1 MASYR
6 SFPGR
11 SLYDAN
17 AAGKP
22 RIITSQAD
30 ELLAENRK
38 LAAHLAELREQAAR
52 NDSLLRKT
60 QERELELLRAATLPQ
75 LFERLIHGLRRSYQ
89 LDLVTLTLDD
99 PHFELRHLLWDD
111 PSIFEKLPQVQFTDS
126 TAALL
131 PQLARLEQ
139 PWLGSF
145 NPTEHD
151 YFCSGLARVGS
162 LALIPLRRNDQM
174 DGVLTFASYDPGRF
188 NADLASDFLS
198 HLGMVAAL
206 CIENAANR
214 ARLLRS
220 GLTDFLTGFHN
231 RRYLHERLREELAR
245 AQRFRQP
252 IACLM
257 IDVDNFKPINDK
269 NGHLGGDAVL
279 REVAKRINAEMRVS
293 DIGARFGGDEFAIVL
308 PQGDLKDGER
318 VAQRVLESV
327 RGTPVRIDGERY
339 ENVTLSIGVA
349 VAEPKHDSKDYRLL
363 AERLMAEADAALYRS
378 KSAGRDRVAVSRNIV
393 T

>member
-1 MASYR
+1 M
-6 SFPGR
+6 GR
-11 SLYDAN
+11 AED
-17 AAGKP
+17 
-22 RIITSQAD
+22 
-30 ELLAENRK
+30 LLTENRR
-38 LAAHLAELREQAAR
+38 LTAQLAELKVHAAR

-99 PHFELRHLLWDD
+99 PQYELRHLLWDD
-111 PSIFEKLPQVQFTDS
+111 AAVFEKLPQVQFTDS

-131 PQLARLEQ
+131 PELARMDG

-145 NPTEHD
+145 NAAEHG
-151 YFCSGLARVGS
+151 YLCSGLNRVGS
-162 LALIPLRRNDQM
+162 LALIPLRRNEQL

-188 NADLASDFLS
+188 QADLASDFLS

-231 RRYLHERLREELAR
+231 RRYLNARLREELAR

-252 IACLM
+252 VACLM

-279 REVAKRINAEMRVS
+279 REVARRINAEMRVS

-308 PQGDLKDGER
+308 PQGDLHDGER

-327 RGTPVRIDGERY
+327 RGTPVKINDERQ
-339 ENVTLSIGVA
+339 EIVTLSIGVA
-349 VAEPKHDSKDYRLL
+349 VAEPRHDTRDLKLL

-378 KSAGRDRVAVSRNIV
+378 KSAGRNQVAVSKNIIS
-393 T
+393 

>member
-1 MASYR
+1 MAIYR
-6 SFPGR
+6 SHTDARARGVSGR
-11 SLYDAN
+11 
-17 AAGKP
+17 
-22 RIITSQAD
+22 AD
-30 ELLAENRK
+30 DLLAENRK
-38 LAAHLAELREQAAR
+38 LTAHLAELKEQAAR

-75 LFERLIHGLRRSYQ
+75 LFERLVHGLRRSYQ

-99 PHFELRHLLWDD
+99 PNFELRHLLWDD
-111 PSIFEKLPQVQFTDS
+111 PSIFAKLPQVQFTDS
-126 TAALL
+126 TTALL
-131 PQLARLEQ
+131 PQLARLDQ

-151 YFCSGLARVGS
+151 YFCTGLARVGS
-162 LALIPLRRNDQM
+162 LALIPLRRNDKM
-174 DGVLTFASYDPGRF
+174 DGVLTFASYDPRRF
-188 NADLASDFLS
+188 NAELASDFLS

-279 REVAKRINAEMRVS
+279 REVAKRVNAEMRVS

-308 PQGDLKDGER
+308 PQGDLQDGER
-318 VAQRVLESV
+318 VAQRVLDSV
-327 RGTPVRIDGERY
+327 RGTPVKIDAERS

-349 VAEPKHDSKDYRLL
+349 VAEPKHDTKDYKLL

-378 KSAGRDRVAVSRNIV
+378 KTAGRNRVAVSRNII

>member
-1 MASYR
+1 MAIYR
-6 SFPGR
+6 APLDSRPRGIVGR
-11 SLYDAN
+11 AEDL
-17 AAGKP
+17 
-22 RIITSQAD
+22 I
-30 ELLAENRK
+30 AENRR
-38 LAAHLAELREQAAR
+38 LTATLSELKEAAAR
-52 NDSLLRKT
+52 NDTLLRKT

-99 PHFELRHLLWDD
+99 PQYELRHLLWDD
-111 PSIFEKLPQVQFTDS
+111 AAIFEKLPQVQFTDS
-126 TAALL
+126 TATLL
-131 PQLARLEQ
+131 PHLARLEQ

-151 YFCSGLARVGS
+151 YFCTGLPRVGS
-162 LALIPLRRNDQM
+162 LALIPLRRNDHM

-188 NADLASDFLS
+188 NAELASDFLA

-220 GLTDFLTGFHN
+220 GLTDYLTGFHN
-231 RRYLHERLREELAR
+231 RRYLNARLREELAR

-257 IDVDNFKPINDK
+257 IDVDNFKPINDTH
-269 NGHLGGDAVL
+269 GHLGGDAVL
-279 REVAKRINAEMRVS
+279 REVATRINAEMRVS

-308 PQGDLKDGER
+308 PQGDLRDGER
-318 VAQRVLESV
+318 VAQRVLDSV
-327 RGTPVRIDGERY
+327 RGTPVKIDEQRQ
-339 ENVTLSIGVA
+339 ETVTLSIGVA
-349 VAEPKHDSKDYRLL
+349 VAEPKHDTRDLKLL
-363 AERLMAEADAALYRS
+363 AEQLMAEADAALYRS
-378 KSAGRDRVAVSRNIV
+378 KQAGRNRVAVSRNIV
-393 T
+393 S

>member
-1 MASYR
+1 MAIYR
-6 SFPGR
+6 AP
-11 SLYDAN
+11 LDAR
-17 AAGKP
+17 P
-22 RIITSQAD
+22 RGVVGAEDLI
-30 ELLAENRK
+30 AENRR
-38 LAAHLAELREQAAR
+38 LNATLAELKEAAAR
-52 NDSLLRKT
+52 NDALLRKT

-75 LFERLIHGLRRSYQ
+75 LFDRLIHGLRRSYQ

-99 PHFELRHLLWDD
+99 PQYELRHLLWDEA
-111 PSIFEKLPQVQFTDS
+111 SVFEKLPQVQFTDS

-131 PQLARLEQ
+131 PHLARLEQ

-145 NPTEHD
+145 NPAEHD
-151 YFCSGLARVGS
+151 YFCTGLSRAGS
-162 LALIPLRRNDQM
+162 LALIPLRRNDHM

-188 NADLASDFLS
+188 KADLASDFLA

-220 GLTDFLTGFHN
+220 GLTDYLTGFHN
-231 RRYLHERLREELAR
+231 RRYLNARLREELAR

-279 REVAKRINAEMRVS
+279 REVATRINAEMRVS

-308 PQGDLKDGER
+308 PQGDLRDGER
-318 VAQRVLESV
+318 VAQRVLDSV
-327 RGTPVRIDGERY
+327 RGTPVKIDEQRQ
-339 ENVTLSIGVA
+339 ETVTLSIGVA
-349 VAEPKHDSKDYRLL
+349 VAEPKHDTRDLKLL
-363 AERLMAEADAALYRS
+363 GEQLMAEADAALYRS
-378 KSAGRDRVAVSRNIV
+378 KQAGRNRVAVSRNIV
-393 T
+393 S

>member
-1 MASYR
+1 MATHRSYSER
-6 SFPGR
+6 MHNDSR
-11 SLYDAN
+11 TRAV
-17 AAGKP
+17 AA
-22 RIITSQAD
+22 RAED
-30 ELLAENRK
+30 LLAENRR
-38 LAAHLAELREQAAR
+38 LTAHLAELKEHAAR

-99 PHFELRHLLWDD
+99 PQYELRHLLWDD
-111 PSIFEKLPQVQFTDS
+111 AAIFEKLPQVQFTDS

-139 PWLGSF
+139 PWLGPF
-145 NPTEHD
+145 MPAEHAF
-151 YFCSGLARVGS
+151 FCSGLTRVGS
-162 LALIPLRRNDQM
+162 LALIPLRRNEQL
-174 DGVLTFASYDPGRF
+174 DGVLTFASYDPTRF
-188 NADLASDFLS
+188 SAELASDFLA

-231 RRYLHERLREELAR
+231 RRYLNARLREELAR

-293 DIGARFGGDEFAIVL
+293 DIGARFGGDEFSIVL
-308 PQGDLKDGER
+308 PQGDLQDGER
-318 VAQRVLESV
+318 VAQRVLDSV
-327 RGTPVRIDGERY
+327 RGTPIQIDAERQ
-339 ENVTLSIGVA
+339 ETVTLSIGVA
-349 VAEPKHDSKDYRLL
+349 VAEPKHDTRDLKLL

-378 KSAGRDRVAVSRNIV
+378 KTAGRNRVAVSRNVI

>member
-1 MASYR
+1 MAIYR
-6 SFPGR
+6 SQPGAR
-11 SLYDAN
+11 GTMPRAM
-17 AAGKP
+17 AGG
-22 RIITSQAD
+22 RGED
-30 ELLAENRK
+30 LLAENRK
-38 LAAHLAELREQAAR
+38 LTATLAELKEQAAR

-99 PHFELRHLLWDD
+99 PSFELRHLLWDD
-111 PSIFEKLPQVQFTDS
+111 PSVFEKYPQIQFTDS

-131 PQLARLEQ
+131 PHLARLDQ

-151 YFCSGLARVGS
+151 YFCAGLARVGS
-162 LALIPLRRNDQM
+162 LALIPLRRNEHM

-188 NADLASDFLS
+188 NAELASDFLA
-198 HLGMVAAL
+198 HLGMVAAI
-206 CIENAANR
+206 CVENAANR

-231 RRYLHERLREELAR
+231 RRYLSERLREELAR

-279 REVAKRINAEMRVS
+279 REVAKRINGEMRVS
-293 DIGARFGGDEFAIVL
+293 DIGARFGGDEFSIVL
-308 PQGDLKDGER
+308 PQADLQDGER
-318 VAQRVLESV
+318 VANRVLESV
-327 RGTPVRIDGERY
+327 RGTPIKLDGDKS

-349 VAEPKHDSKDYRLL
+349 VAEPKHDTKDYKLLTERLL
-363 AERLMAEADAALYRS
+363 AEADAALYRS
-378 KSAGRDRVAVSRNIV
+378 KQAGRNRVAVSRSIV

>member
-1 MASYR
+1 MAIHR
-6 SFPGR
+6 SHSDSRPR
-11 SLYDAN
+11 N
-17 AAGKP
+17 TAAG
-22 RIITSQAD
+22 RAED
-30 ELLAENRK
+30 LLAENRR
-38 LAAHLAELREQAAR
+38 LTAHLAELKEHAAR

-89 LDLVTLTLDD
+89 LDMVTLTLDD
-99 PHFELRHLLWDD
+99 PQYELRHLLWDD
-111 PSIFEKLPQVQFTDS
+111 TAIFEKLPQVQFTDS
-126 TAALL
+126 TASLL
-131 PQLARLEQ
+131 PYLARLDQ

-151 YFCSGLARVGS
+151 FFCAGLSRVGS
-162 LALIPLRRNDQM
+162 LALIPLRRNEQM

-188 NADLASDFLS
+188 NAELASDFLA
-198 HLGMVAAL
+198 HLGAVAAL

-231 RRYLHERLREELAR
+231 RRYLSARLREELAR

-279 REVAKRINAEMRVS
+279 REVAKRIAAEMRVS

-308 PQGDLKDGER
+308 PQGDLQDGER

-327 RGTPVRIDGERY
+327 RGTPVQIDAERF

-349 VAEPKHDSKDYRLL
+349 VAEPKHDTRDHKLL
-363 AERLMAEADAALYRS
+363 AEQLMAEADAALYRS
-378 KSAGRDRVAVSRNIV
+378 KAAGRNRVAVSRNIV
-393 T
+393 S